1 MEKII
6 ILLLAVI
13 GGAAVAVQSQVNG
26 GLGRKI
32 GVLEGSF
39 ISFLVGTLILF
50 FAVLFFGKGNLLAT
64 FEVPNWQLIGGLL
77 GALYV
82 VINIFAVP
90 KIGVASTLIAVVA
103 GQIAIGA
110 VIDHFGLFG
119 GTRIPIDGTKF
130 FALLLMFVSIYLFNK

>member
-1 MEKII
+1 MEKIVL
-6 ILLLAVI
+6 LLLAVM
-13 GGAAVAVQSQVNG
+13 GGAAVAMQSQVNG

-82 VINIFAVP
+82 AITIFAVP

-103 GQIAIGA
+103 GQIVVGAI
-110 VIDHFGLFG
+110 IDHFGLFG
-119 GTRIPIDGTKF
+119 GTRIPIDLTKL
-130 FALLLMFVSIYLFNK
+130 FAICLLFAAIYLFNK

>member
-6 ILLLAVI
+6 LLLLAVL

-50 FAVLFFGKGNLLAT
+50 FAVLFFGKGNVLAA

-77 GALYV
+77 GAIYV
-82 VINIFAVP
+82 VINVFTVP

-103 GQIAIGA
+103 GQIVVGA
-110 VIDHFGLFG
+110 LIDHFGLFG
-119 GTRIPIDGTKF
+119 GTRIPIDLTKL
-130 FALLLMFVSIYLFNK
+130 FAILLMFAAIYLFNK